1 MTLEQLTA
9 KTYKKLQDQ
18 DFGGGPGRQL
28 AIQVNLTGKVS
39 GVFYIEVKDGVVS
52 VMPYEY
58 IDRDASLFVT
68 MTNFEKLLTGKL
80 DAKTAYTDGKL
91 KIEGDVDK
99 VIALVR
105 HFGA

>member
-9 KTYKKLQDQ
+9 KTYKKLKDQ
-18 DFGGGPGRQL
+18 DFGGGPARSVGEQREPDGEDRGVLCMEVEGRVGSGL
-28 AIQVNLTGKVS
+28 A
-39 GVFYIEVKDGVVS
+39 
-52 VMPYEY
+52 YEY

>member
-1 MTLEQLTA
+1 
-9 KTYKKLQDQ
+9 
-18 DFGGGPGRQL
+18 
-28 AIQVNLTGKVS
+28 
-39 GVFYIEVKDGVVS
+39 
-52 VMPYEY
+52 
-58 IDRDASLFVT
+58 